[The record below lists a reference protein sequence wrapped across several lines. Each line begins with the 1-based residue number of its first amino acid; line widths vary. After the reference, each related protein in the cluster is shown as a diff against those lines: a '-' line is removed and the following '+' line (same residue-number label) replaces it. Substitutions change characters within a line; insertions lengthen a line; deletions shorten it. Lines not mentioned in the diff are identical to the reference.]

1 MRFPTTKPQFDAT
14 QLVNLKSPYAVTGA
28 IDSILRKRFGT
39 DYGQP
44 LLEQAMLDLVRAYR
58 GDYPGLLRCDTC
70 YHDLRHSFD
79 SGLAMARLIDGHA
92 IVTPREATEHIDAEH
107 ALVGVLLALFHDI
120 GLLRRTSEA
129 HLQGAQLTPIHE
141 KRGVEFMHDY
151 LSKTP
156 LAHLAEKSELIM
168 VTRLTWP
175 VPVEMPELDRAVGS
189 LLGTADI
196 MSQLSDRDYLEKC
209 RDFLF
214 AEFST
219 FGLAG
224 ASGSL
229 YPDPRTLLEKTPGF
243 YNGVLRP
250 RMELEYGGAEQLLK
264 RHFGGDCPYQASI
277 KRNFNFLTKALER
290 NDILM
295 LRRVPVRIVD
305 VSE

>member
-14 QLVNLKSPYAVTGA
+14 HMVNLKNPYAVTGA

-39 DYGQP
+39 DYGLP
-44 LLEQAMLDLVRAYR
+44 LLEQAMSDLVRAYR

-92 IVTPREATEHIDAEH
+92 IVTPRGATERIDAEH
-107 ALVGVLLALFHDI
+107 ALLGVLLALFHDI
-120 GLLRRTSEA
+120 GLLRRTSET
-129 HLQGAQLTPIHE
+129 HLAGAQLTPIHE
-141 KRGVEFMHDY
+141 TRGVEFMRDY
-151 LSKTP
+151 LSKAP

-175 VPVEMPELDRAVGS
+175 IPADMPALDRAVGS

-196 MSQLSDRDYLEKC
+196 VSQLSDRDYLEKC

-224 ASGSL
+224 APGSL
-229 YPDPRTLLEKTPGF
+229 YPDPRTLLAKTPGF
-243 YNGVLRP
+243 YNSVLSR
-250 RMELEYGGAEQLLK
+250 RMKIEYEGAEQFLES
-264 RHFGGDCPYQASI
+264 HFRGDCPYQASI
-277 KRNFNFLTKALER
+277 KRNFGFLTKVLEN
-290 NDILM
+290 NDLSM

-305 VSE
+305 V